1 MPKRKAIT
9 TAERRRMNY
18 LRRQGLQVASV
29 YEVRLM
35 KARRKELRRV
45 LALCRDYDDPERIPD
60 VLEANLSEAGYL
72 LKWWEGLYVT
82 AGMPRAKD
90 TARELKE
97 AKAAAEE
104 GVWLTGLRNYATQRA
119 GSNIVLVTGTWKDSL
134 VRLVRSFMEED
145 PARGIEKLTK
155 DIYRGY
161 VGLLEKWQCRRIA
174 QTETMIGTAEAGH
187 LAAETL
193 DVRYVKQWCTSGL
206 SNVRD
211 SHAAVDGV
219 MVDQDEPF
227 KLPGGLLMYPHDT
240 SMGADA
246 SEIINCA
253 CDVIRRPESSARRGK
268 APEPQEEPHVPT
280 EEELREQ
287 RIQEMM
293 AEQNPDLPEDVRRAK
308 AENYLE
314 LEPELG
320 TKGKPM
326 SVEDADEQ
334 SANPDYYSGKPYR
347 INCATCAPAYVLRE
361 QGFDITAKANLPGTL
376 NRSAAMGG
384 EFSMWK
390 NVDGSPASPTRTWT
404 WMQGKGYK
412 RMNAKRYREFFEE
425 TCKEKGTYQVT
436 VNWKAADNGGGHA
449 TIIKR
454 DKDGKLYYIEP
465 QHYSKTK
472 GARRSLDE
480 LCDASAV
487 PWRRLGIL
495 RVDDKLFDPAWAKL
509 FNAK

>member
-1 MPKRKAIT
+1 MPTRKKISP
-9 TAERRRMNY
+9 AERRYVNH
-18 LRRQGLQVASV
+18 LRRESLRVASV
-29 YEVRLM
+29 YETRLERS
-35 KARRKELRRV
+35 RRKELKRV
-45 LALCRDYDDPERIPD
+45 LALCLNIDDPDRVPD
-60 VLEANLSEAGYL
+60 VLVDNLKETYL
-72 LKWWEGLYVT
+72 MDWWQDLYVA
-82 AGMPRAKD
+82 AGVPRAQ
-90 TARELKE
+90 TVARDLKQ

-104 GVWLTGLRNYATQRA
+104 GVWASGLRTYATTRA
-119 GSNIVLVTGTWKDSL
+119 GNNIVSVTGTWKDSL
-134 VRLVRSFMEED
+134 VKLVRGLMQAD
-145 PARGIEKLTK
+145 PELGIEKLTK
-155 DIYRGY
+155 RIYQGY
-161 VGLLEKWQCRRIA
+161 LATLEKWQCRRIA

-193 DVRYVKQWCTSGL
+193 DVKYVKQWCTSGME
-206 SNVRD
+206 NVRD

-219 MVDQDEPF
+219 TVGQDEPF
-227 KLPGGLLMYPHDT
+227 KLPGGLLMFPHDT

-253 CDVIRRPESSARRGK
+253 CDVIRRPESSARRAEG
-268 APEPQEEPHVPT
+268 PEPQEEPEVPT
-280 EEELREQ
+280 EEELREA

-293 AEQNPDLPEDVRRAK
+293 AEQDPDLPEDTRRAI
-308 AENYLE
+308 AENSLE
-314 LEPELG
+314 LDSDLG
-320 TKGKPM
+320 EKGKPM
-326 SVEDADEQ
+326 SVEKADEQ
-334 SANPDYYSGKPYR
+334 SANPDYYSGR
-347 INCATCAPAYVLRE
+347 SFQINCATCAPAYALRE
-361 QGFDITAKANLPGTL
+361 RGFDITAKANLPGTL
-376 NRSAAMGG
+376 NRTAAHGG

-390 NVDGSPASPTRTWT
+390 NADGTPASPTRTWT

-425 TCKEKGTYQVT
+425 TCKKKGTYQVT

-465 QHYSKTK
+465 QHYSKK
-472 GARRSLDE
+472 QGARRSLDE

-495 RVDDKLFDPAWAKL
+495 RVDDKIFDPKWAKL